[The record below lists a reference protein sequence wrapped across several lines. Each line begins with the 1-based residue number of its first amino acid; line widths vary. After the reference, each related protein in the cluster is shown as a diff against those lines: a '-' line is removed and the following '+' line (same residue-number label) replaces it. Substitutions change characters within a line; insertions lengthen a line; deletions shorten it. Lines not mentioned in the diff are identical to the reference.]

1 MRHQKHF
8 KTNLLDSN
16 ELEIQYFSLFRI
28 EIIHIKLTMCSDCL
42 SGSWTRTS
50 DLRVM
55 SPTSYLLLYPVI
67 QLLKYTCCLTASNYC
82 QNEQL

>member
-1 MRHQKHF
+1 MRQQKHF

-42 SGSWTRTS
+42 S
-50 DLRVM
+50 
-55 SPTSYLLLYPVI
+55 P
-67 QLLKYTCCLTASNYC
+67 N
-82 QNEQL
+82 